1 MKGKR
6 IIGVKERKRKMKKML
21 VLLPL
26 IAVSLALVSTVAAQQ
41 PAFEPVDRT
50 FIYDVQ
56 GDGSTKCTWST
67 TILPRESSI
76 LYTFSFRGG
85 ETRDFVAFDS
95 RGQELDVD
103 VYEEGGQ
110 RTVTLFLAGYEVNK
124 PYLFNVSFFWSGLL
138 TRKTDRY
145 SLFTSVDV
153 GDPQSAKIIV
163 IQPKGAKVGVST
175 ISRGNLT
182 EAFEREVI
190 SDRTTLTWQTP
201 NTGNKT
207 EIFIRANYRYYN
219 ALLSLQDNLTK
230 IVIGAAI
237 VIVAAL
243 LLGYRKRLAGVISEI
258 KKRV

>member
-1 MKGKR
+1 MR
-6 IIGVKERKRKMKKML
+6 KML
-21 VLLPL
+21 VLLSVV
-26 IAVSLALVSTVAAQQ
+26 AVSIALISTVAAQQ
-41 PAFEPVDRT
+41 QPTFDPVDRT

-67 TILPRESSI
+67 TILPRESSV
-76 LYTFSFRGG
+76 LYTFNFRGG

-103 VYEEGGQ
+103 VTEERGQ

-138 TRKTDRY
+138 TRKTDRHT
-145 SLFTSVDV
+145 LFTSVDV
-153 GDPQSAKIIV
+153 GEPQSAKIVV
-163 IQPKGAKVGVST
+163 IHPKGAKVGVST

-182 EAFEREVI
+182 EAFERETI
-190 SDRTTLTWQTP
+190 ADRTTLTWQTP
-201 NTGNKT
+201 DTGNET

-219 ALLSLQDNLTK
+219 AQLSIRDNLTK

-243 LLGYRKRLAGVISEI
+243 LLGYRKRLSGVISEI
-258 KKRV
+258 KKKV